1 MGQLAS
7 DFEEQV
13 ELLSEETF
21 QGFRKS
27 LSKLIIGPNL
37 ATDMN
42 QVTKTSLAAFVRQA
56 RRLVAPSAAGTWSTA
71 TAAAALHLKMQETVV
86 SRLAS
91 ARAQGKFRPLPRKGV
106 TIGLHWLLPKA
117 FGKDASTC
125 HRKSLVIYRR
135 RMKLLR

>member
-1 MGQLAS
+1 
-7 DFEEQV
+7 
-13 ELLSEETF
+13 
-21 QGFRKS
+21 
-27 LSKLIIGPNL
+27 
-37 ATDMN
+37 MN